1 MELED
6 RVHLTLFSHCTISEK
21 TTTKRQA
28 LKSDWLIKVINLSN
42 HNGWQTTAFFRPVV
56 LN

>member
-28 LKSDWLIKVINLSN
+28 LKPDWLIEVINLSN